1 MLVTKAGLP
10 FSSHMEELAI
20 QRLSR
25 FYYFTLIRLD
35 WEVMFWA

>member
-10 FSSHMEELAI
+10 FPSHMEELVI
-20 QRLSR
+20 QSLSQL
-25 FYYFTLIRLD
+25 YYFTLIRLD